1 MSFDRWAEEV
11 RAALE
16 TYGRTS
22 VELSEVMGRVGAE
35 SGNTVALHWR
45 RKCSCCADENPRL
58 VLEQFSDASTAR
70 FEWSRQEMK
79 PLHSADMGTWLEL
92 GG

>member
-11 RAALE
+11 RTALR

-22 VELSEVMGRVGAE
+22 EELRVAMVRVRVE
-35 SGNTVALHWR
+35 SGNTVVLHWR

-58 VLEQFSDASTAR
+58 ALEQFSDANAAR

-79 PLHSADMGTWLEL
+79 PVHSVTLGTWLEL